1 MGQLVFITKF
11 QFSRF
16 LIFSNKNYKIFFSK
30 THFLAILNTNLLL
43 FKMKNLYMQ
52 YFLNYSFSIQQYYG
66 KVVENFITKNFP
78 IVLLYQLSLVS
89 EIFVQYVCI
98 YTNLQNLYMEV
109 VDNYISRN
117 FPIALLFQFSIFQI
131 LNDIVGTAVSK
142 EKVDR
147 TVKQHLRSSM

>member
-1 MGQLVFITKF
+1 
-11 QFSRF
+11 
-16 LIFSNKNYKIFFSK
+16 
-30 THFLAILNTNLLL
+30 
-43 FKMKNLYMQ
+43 MQ

-98 YTNLQNLYMEV
+98 YTNLQNLYIEV

-117 FPIALLFQFSIFQI
+117 FPLALLFQFSIFQI

-147 TVKQHLRSSM
+147 TVKQHLRSSMAVFALPKSCFPNHAFHQFVKHIPFQHCYVYGAPLVQW